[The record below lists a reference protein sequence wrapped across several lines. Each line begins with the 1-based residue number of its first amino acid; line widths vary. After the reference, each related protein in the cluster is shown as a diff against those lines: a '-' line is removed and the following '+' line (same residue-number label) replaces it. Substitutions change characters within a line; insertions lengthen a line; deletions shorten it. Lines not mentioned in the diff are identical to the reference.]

1 MDRSNHLHSTVFGA
15 VVTVLLLTMAG
26 FSQAAPAAAGH
37 ALGAVKAVSANG
49 LTITTDA
56 GSEMSIDVP
65 AGTSIVRLAPG
76 QKDLKSATPTDLSD
90 VQPGDRVL
98 ARGTTA
104 ADGKSITATSLIV
117 MKQSDIAQ
125 KQQQEREDWQRR
137 GVGGLITAVDPA
149 AGTVTITSSP
159 GKSTVVHV
167 AKNTII
173 RRYAPDSVQFDD
185 AKLATLDQIK
195 VGDQLR
201 ARGEK
206 SADGSELQAEEIVSG
221 TFRNIAGTVIS
232 TDPANHTVTLKDL
245 ATKQPVTIKVSADS
259 QMRQLPEMMAR
270 FMAMR
275 LKGGVTPPGQNTSTG
290 EHGNAAG
297 APGAPAQRPAGAQQG
312 ENRWQGGPA
321 GAGGAQGWQRN
332 GAAGGGWQGQGP
344 RNGPPDLQQILSRMP
359 AVSLS
364 DLHKDEAVMV
374 VATEGSA
381 NSAPT
386 VITLLTGV
394 EPILSA
400 SPNDNRATMMLSP
413 WSLGGGASME
423 GMQ

>member
-1 MDRSNHLHSTVFGA
+1 MDRSNHLRGCVFWA
-15 VVTVLLLTMAG
+15 VVTVLSLAVAG
-26 FSQAAPAAAGH
+26 FSQGAPASAGH
-37 ALGAVKAVSANG
+37 ALGAVKAVSASG

-56 GSEMSIDVP
+56 GSEMTVEVP
-65 AGTSIVRLAPG
+65 AGAKIVRLAPG
-76 QKDLKSATPTDLSD
+76 QKDLKSATPTELSD

-125 KQQQEREDWQRR
+125 KQQQEKEDWQRR
-137 GVGGLITAVDPA
+137 GVGGLVTAIDPA
-149 AGTVTITSSP
+149 ADTVTISSGP
-159 GKSTVVHV
+159 GKSMVVHASKSTVV
-167 AKNTII
+167 

-185 AKLATLDQIK
+185 AKLASLDQIK

-206 SADGSELQAEEIVSG
+206 NADGSDMQAEEIVSG

-232 TDPANHTVTLKDL
+232 TDAANHTVTLKDL

-290 EHGNAAG
+290 EHGNAG
-297 APGAPAQRPAGAQQG
+297 APGAPAQRHAGAPQA

-332 GAAGGGWQGQGP
+332 GAAGGGGWQGQGA

-359 AVSLS
+359 AVTLN

-386 VITLLTGV
+386 AITLLTGV

-413 WSLGGGASME
+413 WSLGGGAGME